1 MNKILLIIKREYLT
15 RVRKKSFI
23 VMSIL
28 GPLLFGL
35 IMIVPIWLA
44 TVDGDEKIVEVIDES
59 GLFEGK
65 FLQIGS
71 VKFEYSTSDLEAAKK
86 SIPEGKKYGLLFI
99 PEISI
104 DQPYGI
110 TFFSQAS
117 PSVSVISSME
127 RTIKTELE
135 NMKLERSGIS
145 PEVLSGLKSK
155 VSIQTINM
163 TNAGEKTG
171 SSEMA
176 SVVGYVGAFLIY
188 FFIFFFGS
196 LIMRGVMEEKTNRIV
211 EVIVSSVKP
220 FQLMLGKIIGTAGV
234 GLTQLGI
241 WIVLT
246 FGIYASVMA
255 IFKVDQFQAAAG
267 NPMMA
272 QQMKMSPVEMQQ
284 AQDISS
290 AFEAFHS
297 LDFGLIVVSF
307 IFFFLGG
314 YLLYGALFAA
324 VGSVVENDTDIQ
336 QFMLPITIPLI
347 VSIVCLAAV
356 ITDPHGNLAFWMS
369 MIPFTSPVV
378 MMMRVPF
385 NVPLWQLILS
395 MSLVVLGFIFTTWL
409 AGRIYR
415 VGILMHGAKVNYKTV
430 AKWFMQ
436 SN

>member
-1 MNKILLIIKREYLT
+1 MNKIMLIIKREYLT

-23 VMSIL
+23 IMSIV

-44 TVDGDEKIVEVIDES
+44 TVEGDEKIVEVIDES
-59 GLFEGK
+59 GLFAGK
-65 FLQIGS
+65 FQQVGS
-71 VKFEYSTSDLEAAKK
+71 VKFDYSTSELESAKK
-86 SIPEGKKYGLLFI
+86 EIPEGKKYGVLFI
-99 PEISI
+99 PDLNI
-104 DQPYGI
+104 DNPDGI
-110 TFFSQAS
+110 TFFSQSS
-117 PSVSVISSME
+117 PSVSVITAME
-127 RTIKTELE
+127 RTLRSEIEAL
-135 NMKLERSGIS
+135 KLERSGLNQ
-145 PEVLSGLKSK
+145 EVLNSLKSK
-155 VSIQTINM
+155 VNIQTITM
-163 TNAGEKTG
+163 SSGGEKAG

-196 LIMRGVMEEKTNRIV
+196 LIMRGVMEEKGNRIV

-220 FQLMLGKIIGTAGV
+220 FQLMLGKIIGTAAV
-234 GLTQLGI
+234 GLTQLAI

-246 FGIYASVMA
+246 LSIYTAVMG
-255 IFKVDQFQAAAG
+255 IFKVDQVKAASE
-267 NPMMA
+267 NPLMA
-272 QQMKMSPVEMQQ
+272 QQLKMSPTEMQQ
-284 AQDISS
+284 AQDISK
-290 AFEAFHS
+290 AFEAFHT
-297 LDFGLIVVSF
+297 LDFRVIIASF
-307 IFFFLGG
+307 VFFFLGG

-324 VGSVVENDTDIQ
+324 VGAAVENDTDVQ
-336 QFMLPITIPLI
+336 QFMLPITVPLI
-347 VSIVCLAAV
+347 ISIVSLAAV

-385 NVPLWQLILS
+385 NVPMWQLLLS
-395 MSLVVLGFIFTTWL
+395 MALVVGGFIFTTWL

-436 SN
+436 RN